1 MQNQIHKFYSF
12 DFPKIKT
19 DFILSVGSM
28 CRVAHHL
35 RRNRLRE
42 LACPLDWMINDK
54 LEVVYDLFQSDFKD
68 FFRSCSITK
77 QDPFEVKDNHN
88 DMLAIHYFFPNQ
100 DLEIQAKR
108 VNGQAIRRWNTIKN
122 IILSSKNV
130 VFVRSGDFDLKTA
143 SKFLQKVAKLFNKN
157 GGGGGIT
164 SSMLAIMK
172 NCKRMK

>member
-68 FFRSCSITK
+68 FFCSCSITK

-157 GGGGGIT
+157 GGGIT